1 MMIDVTIASD
11 SMTQDYLR
19 FAPDLGLGRHPS
31 PLSARWR
38 ARRGRAFGSRGGRSR
53 WLDRDATPGRM
64 PPAAAPAGVLQAEP
78 DALGGVGSSPT
89 VTVTVS
95 AAGLSH
101 VTELGSLLVTVM
113 VTAGRPRS
121 PPTRSR
127 RAGTG

>member
-38 ARRGRAFGSRGGRSR
+38 AGRGRTFGSRGGRTQ
-53 WLDRDATPGRM
+53 WQDRDASPGRM
-64 PPAAAPAGVLQAEP
+64 PPAAVPAGELQAEP

-89 VTVTVS
+89 VA